1 MTAVS
6 AFNPDPEPAVP
17 TADELVTSHI
27 PLVGHIVRETMQRLP
42 SHVVRDDLISA
53 GMLALVLASRGF
65 DPERGVP
72 FARFAAIRIRGAIT
86 DELRTTDWA
95 TRAVRVKSREVEAVR
110 ATLAARLYRS
120 PSREEVAQAMG
131 VSVGELDALDGDV
144 ERASVLSLQSLTV
157 DESADLLPSRD
168 EAPEAT
174 LMRREQLGMLC
185 DAIAELPERMR
196 IVIEGHFF
204 QQRKMADIAQELGVT
219 ESRIS
224 QLRTEALHLLRAGL
238 EACNDGA
245 PAGPAVDGG
254 SAATPVRGRDRSAVR
269 AAYCSAVSTRSTLNE
284 RLRATT
290 VRGELRPLRE
300 RAV

>member
-1 MTAVS
+1 MVESTS
-6 AFNPDPEPAVP
+6 SVP
-17 TADELVTSHI
+17 TSEELVVSHI

-42 SHVVRDDLISA
+42 AHVLRDDLISA
-53 GMLALVLASRGF
+53 GMFALVLASRGF

-95 TRAVRVKSREVEAVR
+95 TRGVRVKSREVESVR

-131 VSVGELDALDGDV
+131 VPVSDLDALDGDV
-144 ERASVLSLQSLTV
+144 ARASVLSLQSLTI

-174 LMRREQLGMLC
+174 IIRREQLGMMC

-204 QQRKMADIAQELGVT
+204 QQRKMADIARELGVT
-219 ESRIS
+219 ESRIP
-224 QLRTEALHLLRAGL
+224 QLRTEALQLLRSGL
-238 EACNDGA
+238 EACNGTPAAEQA
-245 PAGPAVDGG
+245 PP
-254 SAATPVRGRDRSAVR
+254 TRGRDRSALR
-269 AAYCSAVSTRSTLNE
+269 ASYSEAVSTRSTLKE
-284 RLRATT
+284 RLQATT
-290 VRGELRPLRE
+290 VRGDLRPF
-300 RAV
+300 ASQAS

>member
-1 MTAVS
+1 VTAASVTSVEPGSPS
-6 AFNPDPEPAVP
+6 A
-17 TADELVTSHI
+17 TTDELVTTHI

-42 SHVVRDDLISA
+42 THVVRDDLISA

-86 DELRTTDWA
+86 DELRSTDWA

-110 ATLAARLYRS
+110 STLAARLYRS

-144 ERASVLSLQSLTV
+144 ARASVLSLQSLTV

-168 EAPEAT
+168 EAPEST
-174 LMRREQLGMLC
+174 LMRREQLGMLA

-204 QQRKMADIAQELGVT
+204 EQRKMADIAQELGVT

-224 QLRTEALHLLRAGL
+224 QLRTEALHLLRAGVD
-238 EACNDGA
+238 ACNGTPPEP
-245 PAGPAVDGG
+245 PAGPLAPP
-254 SAATPVRGRDRSAVR
+254 TRGRDRTAVR
-269 AAYCSAVSTRSTLNE
+269 AAYCSAVSTRSTLAE
-284 RLRATT
+284 RLRVTT
-290 VRGELRPLRE
+290 VRGELLPLRE
-300 RAV
+300 GA